1 MNSSKTFAVLFI
13 FFFVLISSTNA
24 HIAFVNPP
32 FRGNDAVNSK
42 IPPCGGSNEVNVTA
56 ITEFPLTDGQATVK
70 VGHGTGFLIFNYAPD
85 VNSTF
90 QSVADNVTVDVPH
103 DSGGKL
109 LTASINLSKAGA
121 KVGDQGVLQ
130 TIFIDGGVNFTYQCA
145 DLKIVDAKSANVNA
159 KSASSVFGIS
169 EVAYLIIGLTS
180 FVIANL

>member
-42 IPPCGGSNEVNVTA
+42 IPPCGGSNEVNTTA

-70 VGHGTGFLIFNYAPD
+70 VGHGTGVLLFNYAPD

-103 DSGGKL
+103 DSGGKQ

-145 DLKIVDAKSANVNA
+145 DLKIVDAKSANANA